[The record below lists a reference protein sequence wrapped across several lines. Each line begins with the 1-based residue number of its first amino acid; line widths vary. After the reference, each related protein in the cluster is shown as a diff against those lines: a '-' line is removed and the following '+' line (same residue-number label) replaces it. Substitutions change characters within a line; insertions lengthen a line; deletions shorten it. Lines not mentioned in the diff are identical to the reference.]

1 MSDIRFNQ
9 WLHNSGTGGVSQVDG
24 GHVGIG
30 TTNPLIPVGAG
41 VTAILNVGVVT
52 ANYYYGDGDKGAA
65 DDEFGAGFISEPE
78 FNKRHKKARKDA
90 EPSGK
95 KKKKKKKYDYFKGL
109 GDTEK

>member
-1 MSDIRFNQ
+1 MTSKNYKWPKKD
-9 WLHNSGTGGVSQVDG
+9 LV
-24 GHVGIG
+24 
-30 TTNPLIPVGAG
+30 
-41 VTAILNVGVVT
+41 
-52 ANYYYGDGDKGAA
+52 NYYFGDGAA
-65 DDEFGAGFISEPE
+65 DDEFGSGFISEPE